1 MGQARRGRGIRVA
14 DVGETIMT
22 VQYDFTSHLTLFCR
36 LLRGQGLLIGSQE
49 IADSVNALTKVEV
62 MDKARVYWALRTV
75 LVSRREEIGVF
86 DQLFDRFWDF
96 ETPVRK
102 PSAGPGTG
110 QGWGPKNLRKYPTGF
125 LTPEHDVH
133 SKDTVIQLLRTGA
146 SANEV
151 FSEKDLTV
159 LGANE
164 LSEFS
169 RIAARMV
176 RALASRPGR
185 RRKSHRRKG
194 AIDLRGALRLSLTT
208 GGDPVRLPRKR
219 RVPRVPRLLVLLD
232 VSGSMDRHTR
242 LLLQLVYA
250 ITQHTRHIETF
261 VFSTSVD
268 RVTRQLK
275 APSFGEALRR
285 VGRIASHWSG
295 GTRIG
300 ESLTTLN
307 TEYEA
312 LQDRYTTV
320 ILLSDGWDTGD
331 PDVLTREIRRMQRRV
346 RRVIW
351 LNPLMGTK
359 DYEPLTRGLQA
370 ATPYVDHFVSAISL
384 NSLKRLPQLLRS

>member
-1 MGQARRGRGIRVA
+1 
-14 DVGETIMT
+14 MT

-62 MDKARVYWALRTV
+62 MDNARVYWALRTV

>member
-1 MGQARRGRGIRVA
+1 
-14 DVGETIMT
+14 MT

-36 LLRGQGLLIGSQE
+36 LLRGQGLLIGSEE

-110 QGWGPKNLRKYPTGF
+110 HGWGPKNLRKYPTGI

-133 SKDTVIQLLRTGA
+133 SKDTVIQLLRTWA

-194 AIDLRGALRLSLTT
+194 AVDLRGALRLSLTT

>member
-1 MGQARRGRGIRVA
+1 
-14 DVGETIMT
+14 MT

-96 ETPVRK
+96 ETPVEK

-176 RALASRPGR
+176 RTLASRPGR

>member
-1 MGQARRGRGIRVA
+1 M
-14 DVGETIMT
+14 
-22 VQYDFTSHLTLFCR
+22 
-36 LLRGQGLLIGSQE
+36 
-49 IADSVNALTKVEV
+49 
-62 MDKARVYWALRTV
+62 
-75 LVSRREEIGVF
+75 
-86 DQLFDRFWDF
+86 
-96 ETPVRK
+96 
-102 PSAGPGTG
+102 
-110 QGWGPKNLRKYPTGF
+110 
-125 LTPEHDVH
+125 
-133 SKDTVIQLLRTGA
+133 
-146 SANEV
+146 
-151 FSEKDLTV
+151 
-159 LGANE
+159 
-164 LSEFS
+164 
-169 RIAARMV
+169 
-176 RALASRPGR
+176 
-185 RRKSHRRKG
+185 
-194 AIDLRGALRLSLTT
+194 
-208 GGDPVRLPRKR
+208 RLPRKR

>member
-1 MGQARRGRGIRVA
+1 
-14 DVGETIMT
+14 MT

>member
-1 MGQARRGRGIRVA
+1 
-14 DVGETIMT
+14 MT

-242 LLLQLVYA
+242 LLLHLVYA